1 MSGKKPGEFV
11 FSEGVLTK
19 AAKEGAWVVFEDVDT
34 CPDEILTSLSGLMFA
49 NNENGDGIE
58 GDGRHLQLT
67 AKTRVRAHADFRL
80 FGTVTTKQKE
90 QQEVDDECE
99 SSENPNANAN
109 EDEKQKT
116 KKANA
121 VGVVPAVYHFDEPVP
136 SLVRDW
142 MRIQVPAAT
151 RGEVVRIVTAKFGL
165 DAALAERMTA
175 CFFDLLL
182 RVDDPKALAGSA

>member
-67 AKTRVRAHADFRL
+67 AKTRVRPPACPRDARR
-80 FGTVTTKQKE
+80 GR
-90 QQEVDDECE
+90 
-99 SSENPNANAN
+99 
-109 EDEKQKT
+109 
-116 KKANA
+116 A
-121 VGVVPAVYHFDEPVP
+121 VNVV
-136 SLVRDW
+136 L
-142 MRIQVPAAT
+142 
-151 RGEVVRIVTAKFGL
+151 
-165 DAALAERMTA
+165 
-175 CFFDLLL
+175 
-182 RVDDPKALAGSA
+182 